1 MNQVDDDAWHDW
13 SRKINPDA
21 NAANLDGLE
30 TGKSYLFRIATQNA
44 AGKSKWTTLG
54 PIVCAHEII
63 DPRIVVPRALTR
75 LIQVPVG
82 QKIHLNIVYEGA
94 PKPEVFWKFK
104 EGLPIEGEPDERP
117 ERDLEGHVTVRTN
130 QDSSVLFVREA
141 NRWDTGSYQ
150 MNVQVGE
157 KRATAHFTVAVV
169 EAPSKP
175 RALKIEEVIGTNVQ
189 LTWVEPKDDGN
200 NEIIGYQVEKRDK
213 RSGEDGMWYVVHER
227 VSRNLE
233 KCLYSWVQVQ
243 GTPVQGI
250 FGLKRRKLYTLD

>member
-1 MNQVDDDAWHDW
+1 MN
-13 SRKINPDA
+13 
-21 NAANLDGLE
+21 
-30 TGKSYLFRIATQNA
+30 
-44 AGKSKWTTLG
+44 
-54 PIVCAHEII
+54 I
-63 DPRIVVPRALTR
+63 DY
-75 LIQVPVG
+75 
-82 QKIHLNIVYEGA
+82 KGA
-94 PKPEVFWKFK
+94 PKPLVFWKFK

-233 KCLYSWVQVQ
+233 TFYITSFVDQ
-243 GTPVQGI
+243 
-250 FGLKRRKLYTLD
+250 TL